1 MTTYVVLW
9 YFSFE
14 GYSSSGTRHCP
25 QRFRFCLLLCQV
37 LPDGHRNWIRA
48 GLVIWIVNKATF
60 SELESSGYNIQTFGE
75 SCSLW
80 FWLQLSFFFF
90 FYPHSWILTC
100 RLGSLAKNDPMNSEM
115 EWNKKRGL
123 TGLSL
128 AKERVSEREGK
139 IMFLGMMK
147 LAKRELWLKTALMT
161 EWKWLP
167 TLRHA
172 ARISIWPSLFSSVTQ
187 ARLTRLSQLAAS
199 HSDQGKKSK
208 WHPHLSPPK
217 PEEDGLRSSL
227 SGLRLLLLVRR
238 VLFRRPT
245 HWAGTVYFNSY

>member
-1 MTTYVVLW
+1 MRVACCG
-9 YFSFE
+9 F
-14 GYSSSGTRHCP
+14 G
-25 QRFRFCLLLCQV
+25 FR
-37 LPDGHRNWIRA
+37 W
-48 GLVIWIVNKATF
+48 
-60 SELESSGYNIQTFGE
+60 
-75 SCSLW
+75 
-80 FWLQLSFFFF
+80 SFFH
-90 FYPHSWILTC
+90 PHSWILTC

-123 TGLSL
+123 TGLSI

-147 LAKRELWLKTALMT
+147 LAKGELWLKTALMT

-187 ARLTRLSQLAAS
+187 ARHTRLSQLAAS

-217 PEEDGLRSSL
+217 PEEDRLRSSL
-227 SGLRLLLLVRR
+227 SGPRLPPLVRH
-238 VLFRRPT
+238 VLFRRSE
-245 HWAGTVYFNSY
+245 HWAATVYFNCY